1 MACETRL
8 TETAYLPKHA
18 YDKLNTLNHTAVVV
32 HATSDP
38 WSHGNYADMSLHNNY
53 FFPAATNIRGHGKRV
68 FLFSLPFPSPSR
80 DASR

>member
-1 MACETRL
+1 MACETRH

-18 YDKLNTLNHTAVVV
+18 YDKLNILNHTAVV

-38 WSHGNYADMSLHNNY
+38 WSHGSYANVSLHNY
-53 FFPAATNIRGHGKRV
+53 FFPAATNIRGHGERV